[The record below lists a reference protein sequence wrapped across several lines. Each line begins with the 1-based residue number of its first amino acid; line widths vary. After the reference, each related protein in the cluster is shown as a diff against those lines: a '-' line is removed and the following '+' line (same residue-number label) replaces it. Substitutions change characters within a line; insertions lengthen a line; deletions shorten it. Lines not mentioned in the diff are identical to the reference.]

1 MIAANSNTFST
12 FFVADLESYV
22 KRRVQQFTIIPEKL
36 GLWEKSSLCSDVL
49 EGAWYELYDNLQAG
63 TNKIKMLIRESI
75 DNLQSTLV
83 TESKVCITL
92 AVLGPLGVG
101 KSFFLN
107 TLLNLGLKDEV
118 KMKDGPLPSAPED
131 SQTPLPIYVK
141 FASNVQVLFY
151 KQEADPNPV
160 EWFPEEKMA
169 KDSLARVN
177 STILKRFQDKE
188 SLDSTGYVVLQGPFR
203 VFTEMKTRAMTKEE
217 LHLELEVDV
226 EFVDV
231 PGLGDDTGNKAI
243 SGALSKADVIHFF
256 GSGQSGRPVSAEDIA
271 QVFRRRDGEFE
282 FVSRPKIVHIF
293 NDRNPCPPPLNEFDD
308 LCKEKKKRLD
318 KAWSSFISSLREK
331 DGSLYQEARE
341 TLPKL
346 NSEDFLDKLSK
357 ESECIYFHA
366 ESTDFLS
373 SLKSVVHNH
382 VRDVKIKQTIHPFL
396 QRVHWA
402 AKILRKRVDTTTK
415 KGNIVGIDEG
425 QVFFEMLSRV
435 YEDEES
441 ELIMSFM
448 NKALPLESDIKSLHE
463 FLYSKFLL
471 SLKTRQFLAKVLK
484 RSLESYASRLKNKAF
499 HNSNL
504 GSPEDAPKDILE
516 LTEIA
521 CIARV
526 EHFCENVAPTYLLG
540 FLKKRKKQISLQ
552 KDDTLDWK
560 PDACVESKSD
570 LVERYLHLLL
580 KKAAK
585 SLEDDR
591 VRKPK
596 QASRPPYF
604 QLMKTLEELVVKLV
618 PASSFEDACKTVFLN
633 SLKDKLPKVIEFC
646 NDTIRKI
653 NPHPKLDVRAL
664 PSLPEKMTI
673 AKDKDK
679 EIPSQSSPDKI
690 ISEVTRL
697 LLNPDQKKKKKK
709 KDIIREMETK
719 LKLKL
724 GYLKGQQP
732 QNADQRLWTL
742 GLVHVLSDKEHFDIP
757 LPPEITLDPTAH
769 EALLNV
775 AREILFAHQ
784 KSSIF
789 CNIVKTGDEQLH
801 PDHEDVI
808 HLKVDAPQKCLEAL
822 VSSSM
827 QNTLNAMCAQFKD
840 PSRHVAP
847 IFIPITRPGP
857 DIQGNYFLD
866 EDPWL
871 NSSPLHEESGEK
883 DGEARGD
890 STQGNALKLNIF
902 LVVEPNHLE
911 RLKSTIKDLR
921 YPREHDVQLIYVVL
935 PQKGRGIGV
944 TRSVIKSLAECLK
957 FSLYWTIDDNVQTMY
972 RYVQD
977 DHRWLKCPLT
987 SGLLFGQRVFQGC
1000 LENSVKRPSDDEIEG
1015 IFKSI
1020 EVWEDWAKHGKPG
1033 SMARKILY
1041 SEKSLS
1047 EVQRN
1052 RGLLHLPFAD
1062 ISEICKGDPDKEAKL
1077 KAYERE
1083 FVSTCKK
1090 VLFEDT
1096 INQISGVSL
1105 ADVKSKGSDF
1115 MSRYPK
1121 ADYMRSKTLSQ
1132 VVLNNGDALKGK
1144 NFVSDEVILHDE
1156 ELQIY
1161 DENKC
1166 NDPYWGIKG
1175 SETSFRRALE
1185 ISGLVGYRV
1194 IRIVYKCKKL
1204 RNAFDVESSER
1215 KAQRLGRSK
1224 DVDVNEDVDMGD

>member
-12 FFVADLESYV
+12 FFLVDLESYV

-36 GLWEKSSLCSDVL
+36 SLWEKSSLCSDVL
-49 EGAWYELYDNLQAG
+49 EGAWYELYDNQAG
-63 TNKIKMLIRESI
+63 TNKIKMVIRESI
-75 DNLQSTLV
+75 DNFQSTLV

-107 TLLNLGLKDEV
+107 SLLNLGLKDEV
-118 KMKDGPLPSAPED
+118 KMKDGPLPSAPDD

-203 VFTEMKTRAMTKEE
+203 VFTEMKTRAMTGEE
-217 LHLELEVDV
+217 LHLELDVDV
-226 EFVDV
+226 QFVDV

-243 SGALSKADVIHFF
+243 SGALSKADVILFF
-256 GSGQSGRPVSAEDIA
+256 GSSQSGRPVSAEDIA
-271 QVFRRRDGEFE
+271 QVFRRRDGVFE

-293 NDRNPCPPPLNEFDD
+293 NDRNPCPPPLHEFDD
-308 LCKEKKKRLD
+308 LCKEKKKKLD
-318 KAWSSFISSLREK
+318 KAWCNFLSSVRED
-331 DGSLYQEARE
+331 DGIYQEARKK
-341 TLPKL
+341 LPKL
-346 NSEDFLDKLSK
+346 NSEDILDKLSK

-366 ESTDFLS
+366 ESTDFLT

-382 VRDVKIKQTIHPFL
+382 VYDVKIKQTIHPFL

-425 QVFFEMLSRV
+425 QVFFEMLCRV

-484 RSLESYASRLKNKAF
+484 KSLESYASRLKNKAF

-580 KKAAK
+580 KKAAE

-591 VRKPK
+591 LRKPK

-604 QLMKTLEELVVKLV
+604 QLMKTLEDLVVKLV

-653 NPHPKLDVRAL
+653 NPHPKLDVRAV
-664 PSLPEKMTI
+664 PSLPEKMTN
-673 AKDKDK
+673 AKEDDK
-679 EIPSQSSPDKI
+679 IPQSSHDKI

-697 LLNPDQKKKKKK
+697 LLNPDKKEKKKKKK
-709 KDIIREMETK
+709 KDILSEMETK
-719 LKLKL
+719 LKFKP
-724 GYLKGQQP
+724 GYLKRQQP
-732 QNADQRLWTL
+732 QNADQRLWAL
-742 GLVHVLSDKEHFDIP
+742 GLVHVLSDKEHFDIL
-757 LPPEITLDPTAH
+757 LPPEIPLDPTADK
-769 EALLNV
+769 ALTNV

-789 CNIVKTGDEQLH
+789 CKIVKTGDEQFQ
-801 PDHEDVI
+801 PDREDEI
-808 HLKVDAPQKCLEAL
+808 HLKIDAPKKCLEAL
-822 VSSSM
+822 VSSRM
-827 QNTLNAMCAQFKD
+827 HNTLKAIRAQFED
-840 PSRHVAP
+840 PAQQVAP

-857 DIQGNYFLD
+857 DILGNYFLD
-866 EDPWL
+866 EDPWR
-871 NSSPLHEESGEK
+871 NSSPVDEESGQK

-911 RLKSTIKDLR
+911 KLKSTVKDLR
-921 YPREHDVQLIYVVL
+921 YPREHDVQLIYIVL

-944 TRSVIKSLAECLK
+944 TRSVIKILAECFT
-957 FSLYWTIDDNVQTMY
+957 FSLYWTIDDNVQTMF
-972 RYVQD
+972 RFVQD
-977 DHRWLKCPLT
+977 DHRWYKCPLT

-1000 LENSVKRPSDDEIEG
+1000 LKKSVKHLSDDEIDEL
-1015 IFKSI
+1015 FKNTV
-1020 EVWEDWAKHGKPG
+1020 EVWDDWVKHSKPG
-1033 SMARKILY
+1033 KIARKLLY
-1041 SEKSLS
+1041 NEKSLA

-1052 RGLLHLPFAD
+1052 RSRLHLPFAD
-1062 ISEICKGDPDKEAKL
+1062 ISEICRGDRDKEAKL

-1083 FVSTCKK
+1083 FVAICKK
-1090 VLFEDT
+1090 WLFEDT
-1096 INQISGVSL
+1096 INHIAGVSL
-1105 ADVKSKGSDF
+1105 ADEKSKGSDF

-1121 ADYMRSKTLSQ
+1121 ADYMRSETLSQ
-1132 VVLNNGDALKGK
+1132 VVLNNGDALKAK

-1161 DENKC
+1161 DEEKC

-1175 SETSFRRALE
+1175 SETSFRRALLV
-1185 ISGLVGYRV
+1185 SGVVGYRV
-1194 IRIVYKCKKL
+1194 IRVVYKCKKL
-1204 RNAFDVESSER
+1204 RNAFDEEISER

>member
-1 MIAANSNTFST
+1 M
-12 FFVADLESYV
+12 
-22 KRRVQQFTIIPEKL
+22 KRRVQQFTVIPEKL
-36 GLWEKSSLCSDVL
+36 SLWEKSSLCSDVL
-49 EGAWYELYDNLQAG
+49 EGAWYGLYDNQAG
-63 TNKIKMLIRESI
+63 TSKVKMLIRESI
-75 DNLQSTLV
+75 DNFQSTLV

-92 AVLGPLGVG
+92 AVFGTLGVG

-118 KMKDGPLPSAPED
+118 KVKDGPLPSARGD

-141 FASNVQVLFY
+141 FARNVQVLFY
-151 KQEADPNPV
+151 RREADPNPV
-160 EWFPEEKMA
+160 EWFPEEEMSE
-169 KDSLARVN
+169 DSLARVN
-177 STILKRFQDKE
+177 NILLTRFQDKE
-188 SLDSTGYVVLQGPFR
+188 SLDSTSYVVLQGPFP
-203 VFTEMKTRAMTKEE
+203 VFTEMKTRTMTGEE
-217 LHLELEVDV
+217 LHLELDVDV

-231 PGLGDDTGNKAI
+231 PGLGADTGNEAV
-243 SGALSKADVIHFF
+243 GCALSKADVILFF
-256 GSGQSGRPVSAEDIA
+256 SSSQSSRPVSPHDIS
-271 QVFRRRDGEFE
+271 QVFQRREGEFK
-282 FVSRPKIVHIF
+282 FVSRPKLVHIF
-293 NDRNPCPPPLNEFDD
+293 NDKDNPCPPSLHEFDD
-308 LCKEKKKRLD
+308 LCKKKKESLD
-318 KAWSSFISSLREK
+318 KAWSSFLSSIRED
-331 DGSLYQEARE
+331 DGIYPEA
-341 TLPKL
+341 TKKLPKL

-366 ESTDFLS
+366 ESTDFLT

-382 VRDVKIKQTIHPFL
+382 VCDVKIKQTIHPFL

-402 AKILRKRVDTTTK
+402 AKILKKRVDTTTK
-415 KGNIVGIDEG
+415 KGDIVGIHEG
-425 QVFFEMLSRV
+425 QVSFEMLSGV
-435 YEDEES
+435 YEAEES
-441 ELIMSFM
+441 ELITSFM
-448 NKALPLESDIKSLHE
+448 KKALPLESDIKTLHE

-471 SLKTRQFLAKVLK
+471 SSETRQFLAKVLEK
-484 RSLESYASRLKNKAF
+484 SLKSYASRLINTF

-504 GSPEDAPKDILE
+504 GSLEDAPKDILQ
-516 LTEIA
+516 LTEIV

-526 EHFCENVAPTYLLG
+526 EQFCANVAPTYLLDV
-540 FLKKRKKQISLQ
+540 LKKRKKQISLQ

-570 LVERYLHLLL
+570 LVERYLRLLL

-591 VRKPK
+591 YRTPK
-596 QASRPPYF
+596 QVSRPPYF
-604 QLMKTLEELVVKLV
+604 RLMKTLEELVVKLV

-633 SLKDKLPKVIEFC
+633 SVKDSLPKVIEFC
-646 NDTIRKI
+646 TDTIRKI

-664 PSLPEKMTI
+664 PSLPEKMTN
-673 AKDKDK
+673 AKEDDK
-679 EIPSQSSPDKI
+679 IPSQSSHDEI

-697 LLNPDQKKKKKK
+697 LLNPDQKKKKSNKK
-709 KDIIREMETK
+709 KDIISEMETK
-719 LKLKL
+719 LKFKP
-724 GYLKGQQP
+724 GYLKRQQP
-732 QNADQRLWTL
+732 QNADQRLWAL

-757 LPPEITLDPTAH
+757 LPSEITLDPTADK
-769 EALLNV
+769 APLNV

-808 HLKVDAPQKCLEAL
+808 HLKINAPQKCLEAL

-827 QNTLNAMCAQFKD
+827 QNTLNAICAQFKD
-840 PSRHVAP
+840 PTQQVAP

-944 TRSVIKSLAECLK
+944 TRSVIKSLAECFK
-957 FSLYWTIDDNVQTMY
+957 FSLYWTIDDNVQTMF

-977 DHRWLKCPLT
+977 DHRWYKCPLT

-1000 LENSVKRPSDDEIEG
+1000 LENSVKRLSDDEIER
-1015 IFKSI
+1015 IFTSI

-1077 KAYERE
+1077 KAYERK

-1096 INQISGVSL
+1096 INHISGVSL

-1121 ADYMRSKTLSQ
+1121 ADYMRSDTLSQ

-1175 SETSFRRALE
+1175 SETSFRRALLV
-1185 ISGLVGYRV
+1185 SGVVGYRV

-1204 RNAFDVESSER
+1204 RNAFDGESSER

-1224 DVDVNEDVDMGD
+1224 DVNVNEDVDMGD